1 MPIHFRLIDFN
12 KLIVIRCFAEN
23 RLKISFCFGAAVTF
37 AIIRIIATVVIV
49 ALLMK
54 ISKTKLTFTNYSICC
69 VEHVHLQLICTQCLF
84 RAQITHI
91 HAISIQFNSRQIIIT
106 RITTKL
112 NQLIVSNDYYGA
124 LETLTNQSLLV
135 LDSP

>member
-54 ISKTKLTFTNYSICC
+54 ISKTKLTFTKLFNMLCRTRAFAIDLYTMSVSSTDHAHPCHSI
-69 VEHVHLQLICTQCLF
+69 
-84 RAQITHI
+84 R
-91 HAISIQFNSRQIIIT
+91 FNSRQIIIT
-106 RITTKL
+106 RITTEL